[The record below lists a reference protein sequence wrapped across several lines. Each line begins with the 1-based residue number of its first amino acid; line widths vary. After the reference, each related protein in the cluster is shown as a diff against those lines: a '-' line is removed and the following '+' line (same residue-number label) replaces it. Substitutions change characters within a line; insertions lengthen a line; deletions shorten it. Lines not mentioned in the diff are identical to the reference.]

1 MIEYEDWG
9 FGIGIE
15 VFSSDDKKILIA
27 KKKEKI
33 YVFSINGQQIGEINL
48 DSPFNEYDIVSI
60 EWWFDYR
67 KYYNEA
73 IIMEEKITEFNG
85 INNNKINTRT
95 EEI

>member
-1 MIEYEDWG
+1 MNIGIGDWG
-9 FGIGIE
+9 
-15 VFSSDDKKILIA
+15 FSSDDKKILIT

-33 YVFSINGQQIGEINL
+33 YVFSINGKQIGEINL

-60 EWWFDYR
+60 EWWSDYG

-85 INNNKINTRT
+85 INNNKINTRI

>member
-1 MIEYEDWG
+1 MI
-9 FGIGIE
+9 
-15 VFSSDDKKILIA
+15 KKILIA

-33 YVFSINGQQIGEINL
+33 YVFSISGQQIGEINL

-60 EWWFDYR
+60 EWWSDYR

-73 IIMEEKITEFNG
+73 IIMEEKITEFNS

-95 EEI
+95 KEI